1 MLPWCALTIGA
12 GYILR
17 EVGAFNYTNVNI
29 YIASMT
35 IIYSVP

>member
-1 MLPWCALTIGA
+1 MFTWCALTIAA

>member
-1 MLPWCALTIGA
+1 MFA

-17 EVGAFNYTNVNI
+17 EVGAYNYTYVNI